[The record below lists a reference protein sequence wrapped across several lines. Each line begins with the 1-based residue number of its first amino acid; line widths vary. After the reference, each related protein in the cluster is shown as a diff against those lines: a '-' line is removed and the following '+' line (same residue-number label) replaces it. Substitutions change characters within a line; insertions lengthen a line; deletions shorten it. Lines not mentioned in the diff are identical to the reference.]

1 MRLPIRLTLVIGL
14 ILAVSSLIV
23 GALVP
28 LPAPTPAMSN
38 SPYLSALS
46 DMAVP
51 SAEAVPC
58 YTYCY
63 RPNPTSPWQCLNCF
77 PCNIACHKFGD
88 NQCENITTTQRQ
100 CPTP

>member
-1 MRLPIRLTLVIGL
+1 MRLPIRLTLIIGL

-28 LPAPTPAMSN
+28 LPGPSAN
-38 SPYLSALS
+38 SPYLSKLS
-46 DMAVP
+46 DMAVQ

-63 RPNPTSPWQCLNCF
+63 HANPNDPWQCLNCF
-77 PCNIACHKFGD
+77 PCNTACHKFGT
-88 NQCENITTTQRQ
+88 NQCENLIPGQSK

>member
-1 MRLPIRLTLVIGL
+1 MRLPIRLTLVIAL

-28 LPAPTPAMSN
+28 LPGPPRAN
-38 SPYLSALS
+38 SPYLSTLS
-46 DMAVP
+46 DMAVQ

-58 YTYCY
+58 YTYCF
-63 RPNPTSPWQCLNCF
+63 REEPTDPWQCANCF
-77 PCNIACHKFGD
+77 PCNTACHKFGT
-88 NQCENITTTQRQ
+88 NQCENLIPGQSK

>member
-14 ILAVSSLIV
+14 VLAVSSLIV

-28 LPAPTPAMSN
+28 LPAPPTATSN
-38 SPYLSALS
+38 SPYLSALA
-46 DMAVP
+46 DVAVP

-63 RPNPTSPWQCLNCF
+63 HQHHNDPWQCLNCF
-77 PCNIACHKFGD
+77 PCNTACHKFGD
-88 NQCENITTTQRQ
+88 NQCENTITTQQQ
-100 CPTP
+100 CPLP

>member
-14 ILAVSSLIV
+14 ILAVSSLV
-23 GALVP
+23 LGALVP
-28 LPAPTPAMSN
+28 LGPKTAN

-46 DMAVP
+46 DMAVK

-63 RPNPTSPWQCLNCF
+63 HQHHNDPWQCLSCF
-77 PCNIACHKFGD
+77 PCNTVCYKHGD
-88 NQCENITTTQRQ
+88 NLCDNISPPPGS
-100 CPTP
+100 CPLP